1 MPIAVTLALLVF
13 WLVLAYRRFERGD
26 MVMAGVFLLVGVA
39 LTIFRIRQ
47 AQSRTQP
54 LGASGSENPNAPNP
68 PPQDPIGK

>member
-13 WLVLAYRRFERGD
+13 WLVLAYRRFVRGD

-39 LTIFRIRQ
+39 LTIYRIRQ

-54 LGASGSENPNAPNP
+54 LGAGGNPNQNP
-68 PPQDPIGK
+68 PTPPPPGS